1 MTKNSLT
8 QNIAGPELLSRANVE
23 VYAQDMTRTVK
34 ISEAKVTLSKLADE
48 VSSGEEVIVS
58 RAGIPVM
65 KLVAVTAME
74 LDAANTKAKNRKLGY
89 GRKYAPDFT
98 WEQWE
103 ESEREMEKIWRQ
115 FGYID

>member
-1 MTKNSLT
+1 MNTISGIPQTL
-8 QNIAGPELLSRANVE
+8 PVELLSAGE
-23 VYAQDMTRTVK
+23 APSYAKAMTRTVK
-34 ISEAKVTLSKLADE
+34 ISEAKATLSKLADE

-58 RAGIPVM
+58 RAGKPVM
-65 KLVAVTAME
+65 KLVAITALE
-74 LDAANTKAKNRKLGY
+74 LEAASPRIINRKLGY

-103 ESEREMEKIWRQ
+103 ESEREMEKIWRK

>member
-1 MTKNSLT
+1 MNKISSYSQTL
-8 QNIAGPELLSRANVE
+8 PVDLLSRANAE
-23 VYAQDMTRTVK
+23 VYALDMTRTVK

-48 VSSGEEVIVS
+48 VSLGKEVIVS
-58 RAGIPVM
+58 RAGKPVM
-65 KLVAVTAME
+65 KLVAVTALE
-74 LDAANTKAKNRKLGY
+74 LEGANPKAKNRKLGY

-103 ESEREMEKIWRQ
+103 ESEREMEKIWRK

>member
-1 MTKNSLT
+1 MNRISSYSQTL
-8 QNIAGPELLSRANVE
+8 PVDLLSASQQPS
-23 VYAQDMTRTVK
+23 YAKSMTRSVN

-48 VSSGEEVIVS
+48 VSSGKEVIVS
-58 RAGIPVM
+58 RAGKPVM
-65 KLVAVTAME
+65 KLVAVTALE
-74 LDAANTKAKNRKLGY
+74 IEAANPKAKNRKLGY

-103 ESEREMEKIWRQ
+103 ESEREMEKIWRK

>member
-1 MTKNSLT
+1 MNTISGIPQTL
-8 QNIAGPELLSRANVE
+8 PVELLSAGE
-23 VYAQDMTRTVK
+23 APSYAKAMTRTVK
-34 ISEAKVTLSKLADE
+34 ISEAKATLSKLADE

-58 RAGIPVM
+58 RAGKPVM
-65 KLVAVTAME
+65 KLVAITAPE
-74 LDAANTKAKNRKLGY
+74 LEAASPRIINRKLGY

-103 ESEREMEKIWRQ
+103 ESEREMEKIWRK

>member
-1 MTKNSLT
+1 MNTISGISQTL
-8 QNIAGPELLSRANVE
+8 AVELLSAAE
-23 VYAQDMTRTVK
+23 APSYAKAMTRTVK

-58 RAGIPVM
+58 RAGKPVM
-65 KLVAVTAME
+65 KLVALSALE
-74 LDAANTKAKNRKLGY
+74 IEAAKPKVFDRKLGY

-103 ESEREMEKIWRQ
+103 ESERDMEEMWRK

>member
-1 MTKNSLT
+1 MNTISRISKTL
-8 QNIAGPELLSRANVE
+8 PVELLSAAE
-23 VYAQDMTRTVK
+23 APSYAKAMTRTVK
-34 ISEAKVTLSKLADE
+34 ISEAKLTLSKLADE

-58 RAGIPVM
+58 RAGKPVM
-65 KLVAVTAME
+65 KLVAVTALE
-74 LDAANTKAKNRKLGY
+74 LEGANPKAKNRKLGY

-103 ESEREMEKIWRQ
+103 ESERDMEEMWRK

>member
-1 MTKNSLT
+1 MNTISGIPQTL
-8 QNIAGPELLSRANVE
+8 PVELLSAAE
-23 VYAQDMTRTVK
+23 APSYAKAMTRTVK
-34 ISEAKVTLSKLADE
+34 ISEAKATLSKLADQ

-58 RAGIPVM
+58 RAGKPVM
-65 KLVAVTAME
+65 KLVAITAPE
-74 LDAANTKAKNRKLGY
+74 LEAASPRIINRKLGY

-103 ESEREMEKIWRQ
+103 ESEREMEKMWRK

>member
-1 MTKNSLT
+1 MNTISGTSQTL
-8 QNIAGPELLSRANVE
+8 PVELLSAAE
-23 VYAQDMTRTVK
+23 APSYAKAMTRTVK

-48 VSSGEEVIVS
+48 VSLGKEVIVS
-58 RAGIPVM
+58 RAGKPVM
-65 KLVAVTAME
+65 KLVAVTALE
-74 LDAANTKAKNRKLGY
+74 LEAANPKAKNRKLGY

-103 ESEREMEKIWRQ
+103 ESEREMEKIWRK

>member
-1 MTKNSLT
+1 
-8 QNIAGPELLSRANVE
+8 
-23 VYAQDMTRTVK
+23 MTRTVK
-34 ISEAKVTLSKLADE
+34 ISEAKATLSKLADE

-58 RAGIPVM
+58 RAGKPVM
-65 KLVAVTAME
+65 KLVAITAPE
-74 LDAANTKAKNRKLGY
+74 LEAASPRIINRKLGY

-103 ESEREMEKIWRQ
+103 ESEREMEKIWRK

>member
-1 MTKNSLT
+1 MNTISRISKTL
-8 QNIAGPELLSRANVE
+8 PVELLSAAE
-23 VYAQDMTRTVK
+23 APSYAKAMTRTVK

-58 RAGIPVM
+58 RAGKPVM
-65 KLVAVTAME
+65 KLVALSALE
-74 LDAANTKAKNRKLGY
+74 IEAAKPKVFDRKLGY
-89 GRKYAPDFT
+89 GRKFAPDFT

-103 ESEREMEKIWRQ
+103 ESERDMEEMWRK